1 MKYYLQYL
9 FQLILSPRNGWEDID
24 KAMSASGSRLTPS
37 RIAAEGF
44 YPLIALAAVVFF
56 LQGIY
61 HPGLLSFGMMFQEAI
76 VIFVQYFLSYYFA
89 QFVFSCFIHRYV
101 MTDPSEKTQLYI
113 HSFRA
118 VAARTCLAGGKLSAD
133 IPSRAPVFAIYIAI
147 VLWRGVRYM
156 AVYPEKVG
164 HFMLMSIGAILLP
177 PFIINFLFNII
188 IGLPA

>member
-1 MKYYLQYL
+1 MGTFFKLL
-9 FQLILSPRNGWEDID
+9 FQLILSPSQGWQDVSHDAVEPRRL
-24 KAMSASGSRLTPS
+24 ASS
-37 RIAAEGF
+37 GF

-101 MTDPSEKTQLYI
+101 MTDPSEKHNCTYI
-113 HSFRA
+113 LFGLSLLA
-118 VAARTCLAGGKLSAD
+118 LASLVENCLPIYL
-133 IPSRAPVFAIYIAI
+133 PVRQFFSIYIAI